1 MIGRRLKHYEVE
13 ETLGQGGMGV
23 VYRARD
29 ARLNRPVALKVLK
42 PGVAGDADRRRRFL
56 QEARS
61 ASAVNHPAIA
71 QVYDV
76 DEVEEV
82 IFIAM
87 EMVDGHTI
95 RELQAEEKLD
105 LLMSIDVAIQ
115 VAEGLAKA
123 HDAGIIHRDI
133 KTDNIKVTSDGHAK
147 ILDFG
152 LAKLDP
158 IRSDTGGEHLSQ
170 LETMAKTQAG
180 MVVGTVAYMSPEQ
193 ARGQAIDHRS
203 DIFSLGVMVYEMVS
217 GQLPFSG
224 DSPLDT
230 MHAIAF
236 DETRPVT
243 QIRKDLPPDVQ
254 RIVSRCLKKKPED
267 RYQDARKLAEDLK
280 ELKRDTESGITRSIP
295 LSERLRESLESLR
308 EMSPS
313 RTLIWIIS
321 AIVAVWAM
329 WVLDIELGGL
339 IALGI
344 IGLIIY
350 RRFRNRKKRLIK
362 KFVGKI
368 SKDPTVKL
376 ITFAADRVTVVVNG
390 AEARLYVRVNNLIEQ
405 INRKL
410 YFGEHVEVSVR
421 DDTSQDEVKEMLRRP
436 GVLFLRDETLKMN

>member
-1 MIGRRLKHYEVE
+1 MHEL
-13 ETLGQGGMGV
+13 TQLS
-23 VYRARD
+23 
-29 ARLNRPVALKVLK
+29 
-42 PGVAGDADRRRRFL
+42 RRRFL

-133 KTDNIKVTSDGHAK
+133 KSDNIKVTSDGHAK